1 MINKHILACLIS
13 ICITAITYLIHT
25 KYNNEEFNKTTLI
38 KLVLLSITVTMST
51 SCVLNTEAG
60 RIVNSQDVLTG
71 DPGF

>member
-38 KLVLLSITVTMST
+38 KLCLLTITITMST
-51 SCVLNTEAG
+51 SFIVNNEG
-60 RIVNSQDVLTG
+60 PSIVNSQDVLTG